1 MKKILTA
8 RQKKFLEAFRA
19 SELSKHFYW
28 SEGTLLA
35 YHYFQHRFSED
46 LDFFSEDLFPDEFIA
61 SEIFRIKKMTG
72 AIKVTEHKRLNRH
85 QFVFD
90 FDKNSLKIEFIYF
103 PFPSIEP
110 KKTLRAFDIKIDS
123 LKDIAAN
130 KTHAAFERSE
140 PKDIFD
146 LYFILKKD
154 SISFTGLFRLVE
166 RKFGVQ
172 IDPVS
177 FGAKVLSS
185 AAQLQKIQPL
195 MFSKKKHQI
204 QEIENFF
211 RAVIFS
217 YLKKKI

>member
-28 SEGTLLA
+28 SGGTLLA
-35 YHYFQHRFSED
+35 YYYLQHRFSED

-61 SEIFRIKKMTG
+61 AEIFKIKKMTG
-72 AIKVTEHKRLNRH
+72 AIKITEHKKLNRH
-85 QFVFD
+85 QFVFNFGKD
-90 FDKNSLKIEFIYF
+90 SLKIEFVYF

-110 KKTLRAFDIKIDS
+110 KKILRAFDIKIDS
-123 LKDIAAN
+123 LKDITAN
-130 KTHAAFERSE
+130 KIHAAFERSE
-140 PKDIFD
+140 PKDVFD

-154 SISFTGLFRLVE
+154 SVSFTGLFGLVE
-166 RKFGVQ
+166 QKFGVQ

-195 MFSKKKHQI
+195 IFSKKKHQM
-204 QEIENFF
+204 QEIEIFF
-211 RAVIFS
+211 RKATFS
-217 YLKKKI
+217 YLKKQI